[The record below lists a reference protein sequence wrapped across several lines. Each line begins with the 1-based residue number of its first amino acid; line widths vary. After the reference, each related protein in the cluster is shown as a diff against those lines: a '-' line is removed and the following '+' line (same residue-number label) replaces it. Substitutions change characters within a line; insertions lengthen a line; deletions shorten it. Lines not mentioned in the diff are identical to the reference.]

1 MPDASPSPRSGPRS
15 TTRQRMV
22 TSAAGLIRKHGAT
35 ATSIDRVLALSGAPR
50 GSVYHH
56 FPGGRTQLVEEA
68 VDYAG
73 GYVAALLDAAAE
85 DGDPVAA
92 VNGFLAMWR
101 QQLVASDFQAGCPV
115 VAVAV
120 EAHDDTPQLT
130 AAAAR
135 AFGRWQAQFRDL
147 LAARGVDIARAER
160 LAAMVVASVEGAL
173 VMSRAH
179 RRTDPLDAVAV
190 ELHTLLTAAL
200 EETR

>member
-1 MPDASPSPRSGPRS
+1 MI
-15 TTRQRMV
+15 

-68 VDYAG
+68 VAYAG
-73 GYVAALLDAAAE
+73 SYVASLLDAAAE

-92 VNGFLAMWR
+92 VDGFLAMWR

-120 EAHDDTPQLT
+120 ESHDDTPQLT
-130 AAAAR
+130 AAAGK

-147 LAARGVDIARAER
+147 LAGRGVETARAER

-173 VMSRAH
+173 VMSRAG
-179 RRTDPLDAVAV
+179 RSTDPLDAVAV